1 MPASPVPPSPVP
13 LSPKFFDLLLP
24 LALISGSFA
33 LNLGFATAG
42 WGQSIAPS
50 SDSEVSSTSSLSIVS
65 EPTVQPA
72 ASQSAASQSAAS
84 QITQPAGT
92 AALLLT
98 VPFGAPVPD
107 GAISATHSQVTSA
120 THSQAIAAPSSRTCV
135 LSCSP
140 FNDSAENRHLL
151 GQASTPAN
159 PNNELPPVPTTEP
172 VPGTTTNPGET
183 PPQAPAG
190 QGQVISEIQVRFID
204 RDSQPTN
211 GLSHPRIIT
220 REFELQPGAVYDQ
233 RLAQEGV
240 DRVSQLNSIRQ
251 ASVTLEPTTDSNRAV
266 MVVTVQ
272 ERNPIAF
279 TIGGGAAVPSA
290 LQGPFQPRAV
300 GPGPNEASDFSISGS
315 LQFVNVGGT
324 DQDLILRLA
333 GGDSVLDGEIRFV
346 NPWIGDSSRTG
357 YAVNIFNQRA
367 VPGVF
372 DGGDPERDLPN
383 GDNPWVHRLGGG
395 LEVFRPLTPDL
406 IAALGVSY
414 QRVSVRDD
422 YFSDRV
428 FSEDERGNALT
439 VDNSGQDDLLTLN
452 FAADFDRR
460 DDVAFPN
467 RGYRIQ
473 FGADQALPIGD
484 ADIAF
489 TRFSA
494 NYSQYLPLR
503 LFGFAEGPR
512 TLVFNL
518 QAGTMFGDVPG
529 YEAFDLGSG
538 PVGQFGGNEFGTG
551 SSFVS
556 AVVEYRFPIA
566 NFTAFRQDI
575 ELGGALFT
583 GYITDLGTA
592 SDVIGSPA
600 DARRKPGD
608 GLGAGVGIRART
620 PLGLFRLDFGF
631 SNEGTSSVVV
641 TTGDRF

>member
-1 MPASPVPPSPVP
+1 MQASPVPLSPVP

-24 LALISGSFA
+24 LALVSGSFA

-50 SDSEVSSTSSLSIVS
+50 SDSEVSSTSSLRIVS
-65 EPTVQPA
+65 DPTVQSVE
-72 ASQSAASQSAAS
+72 SQPTNS
-84 QITQPAGT
+84 AGT

-98 VPFGAPVPD
+98 VPFGAPVPN
-107 GAISATHSQVTSA
+107 GAISATHLQVTSA
-120 THSQAIAAPSSRTCV
+120 TRSQVTGASLSRTCV

-140 FNDSAENRHLL
+140 FHYSLENRNLL

-159 PNNELPPVPTTEP
+159 PSNELSPVPTTEP

-190 QGQVISEIQVRFID
+190 QGQVISDIQVRFVD
-204 RDSQPTN
+204 KDGQPTN
-211 GLSHPRIIT
+211 GLTHSRIIT
-220 REFELQPGAVYDQ
+220 REFDLQPGAVYDQ
-233 RLAQEGV
+233 RLAQAGV
-240 DRVSQLNSIRQ
+240 DRVSRLNSIRQ
-251 ASVTLEPTTDSNRAV
+251 ASVALEPTTDPNRVV
-266 MVVTVQ
+266 MVVNVQ
-272 ERNPIAF
+272 ESNPIAF
-279 TIGGGAAVPSA
+279 AIGDKAPAPSA

-315 LQFVNVGGT
+315 LQFVNVGGN
-324 DQDLILRLA
+324 DQDLILRLS
-333 GGDSVLDGEIRFV
+333 GGDEVLDGELSFV
-346 NPWIGDSSRTG
+346 DPWIGDPSHTG
-357 YAVNIFNQRA
+357 YAINIFNQRA

-372 DGGDPERDLPN
+372 DGGDPERDLPT

-406 IAALGVSY
+406 TAALGVSY
-414 QRVSVRDD
+414 QRVSVRND

-439 VDNSGQDDLLTLN
+439 VTNSGQDDLLTLN

-460 DDVAFPN
+460 DDVAFPTQ
-467 RGYRIQ
+467 GYRVQ

-592 SDVIGSPA
+592 SEVIGSPA
-600 DARRKPGD
+600 DVRDKPGD
-608 GLGAGVGIRART
+608 GLGAGVGLRART

-631 SNEGTSSVVV
+631 SNEGTSAVVV